1 MPNEPVYDDAEVEEI
16 LSRALD
22 RGGNVD
28 GLSHA
33 ELAEVAAEVGLS
45 ADELEHAARSVLASR
60 AERRERDEA
69 SRVLAERKR
78 RRRRGLAQHAAT
90 WGVIGAGLAAL
101 DYFTGTPGISW
112 ALFPIIGWGTA
123 VGLHGVGLGFRDDEK
138 ELRTIARQIRKQRER
153 AAREAERQKR
163 EKPKIRT
170 AEAALEAAL
179 EKGISL
185 LLTKVADKLEAAAA
199 PRPAPR
205 DTELNRFI
213 SQKKGAPVRVEPRTD
228 AARKDAPRTRI
239 DAEAPESVEVPRA
252 KPRGR
257 EREV

>member
-16 LSRALD
+16 LKRALD

-45 ADELEHAARSVLASR
+45 PEELEQAARSVLASR
-60 AERRERDEA
+60 AERRDREDA
-69 SRVLAERKR
+69 ARVLAERKR
-78 RRRRGLAQHAAT
+78 SRRRGLAQHAAT

-101 DYFTGTPGISW
+101 DYFTGSPGISW

-123 VGLHGVGLGFRDDEK
+123 VGLHGVGLAFRDDEK
-138 ELRTIARQIRKQRER
+138 ELRAIARQLRKQRER
-153 AAREAERQKR
+153 AAREAERQKQR
-163 EKPKIRT
+163 PVAKIST

-179 EKGISL
+179 EKGIAL

-199 PRPAPR
+199 ARPAPR

-213 SQKKGAPVRVEPRTD
+213 AQKRGDPVRVEP
-228 AARKDAPRTRI
+228 ARPGAPRTRV
-239 DAEAPESVEVPRA
+239 EPAPKGDEVEVPRSTRRA
-252 KPRGR
+252 R

>member
-1 MPNEPVYDDAEVEEI
+1 VPNEPVYDDAEVEEI
-16 LSRALD
+16 LKRALD

-45 ADELEHAARSVLASR
+45 PEELEHAARSVLASR
-60 AERRERDEA
+60 AERRDRDDA
-69 SRVLAERKR
+69 ARVLAERKR
-78 RRRRGLAQHAAT
+78 SRRRGLAQHAAT

-123 VGLHGVGLGFRDDEK
+123 VGLHGVGLAFRDDDK
-138 ELRTIARQIRKQRER
+138 ELRAIARQLRKQRER
-153 AAREAERQKR
+153 AAREAERQKER
-163 EKPKIRT
+163 PVPKIVT

-179 EKGISL
+179 EKGIAL

-199 PRPAPR
+199 PRPSPR

-213 SQKKGAPVRVEPRTD
+213 AQKKGDPVRVEPTRPG
-228 AARKDAPRTRI
+228 APRTRVEPAAK
-239 DAEAPESVEVPRA
+239 DDEVEVPRSTRRA
-252 KPRGR
+252 R